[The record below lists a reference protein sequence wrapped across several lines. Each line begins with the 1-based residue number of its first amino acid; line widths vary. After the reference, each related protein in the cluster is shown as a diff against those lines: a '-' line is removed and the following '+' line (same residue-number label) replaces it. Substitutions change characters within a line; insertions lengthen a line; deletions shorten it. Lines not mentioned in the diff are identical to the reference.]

1 MNAETTEQVSTLHKL
16 KFLADASH
24 IMQAEIART
33 DISLNE
39 VMLWK
44 EGTVVELDKIAGST
58 IDVLIGDRLIARGEV
73 VVINDRFGVRISE
86 ITHPD
91 EKPKSGWK

>member
-1 MNAETTEQVSTLHKL
+1 MDIETPEKGSTLHQL

-24 IMQAEIART
+24 VMQAEIART
-33 DISLNE
+33 EISLQK
-39 VMLWK
+39 VMQWEL
-44 EGTVVELDKIAGST
+44 GSVVMFEKIVGSP

-73 VVINDRFGVRISE
+73 VVINDRYGVRINE

-91 EKPKSGWK
+91 EKPESNLN

>member
-1 MNAETTEQVSTLHKL
+1 MNAETAKQVSTLHKL

-24 IMQAEIART
+24 VIQAEIART

-44 EGTVVELDKIAGST
+44 QGTVVELDKIAGST
-58 IDVLIGDRLIARGEV
+58 VDVLIGDRLIARGEV

-86 ITHPD
+86 ITHPG
-91 EKPKSGWK
+91 EIPKSGWK

>member
-1 MNAETTEQVSTLHKL
+1 MNVETPEQVSTLHKL
-16 KFLADASH
+16 IFLADASH

-44 EGTVVELDKIAGST
+44 QGTVVELDKIAGST

>member
-1 MNAETTEQVSTLHKL
+1 MSTETPEQESTLHKL

-24 IMQAEIART
+24 VMQAEIART

-44 EGTVVELDKIAGST
+44 KGTVVVLDKIVGST

-73 VVINDRFGVRISE
+73 VVINDRLVIRKT
-86 ITHPD
+86 THR
-91 EKPKSGWK
+91 S

>member
-1 MNAETTEQVSTLHKL
+1 MSTETPEQESTLHKL

-24 IMQAEIART
+24 VMQAEIART

-44 EGTVVELDKIAGST
+44 KGTVVVLDKIVGST

-73 VVINDRFGVRISE
+73 VVINDRFGARISE

-91 EKPKSGWK
+91 EK

>member
-1 MNAETTEQVSTLHKL
+1 MSPETPANESTLHKL

-24 IMQAEIART
+24 VMQAEIART

-44 EGTVVELDKIAGST
+44 KGTVVVLDKIVGST

-91 EKPKSGWK
+91 EKPKLGWK

>member
-1 MNAETTEQVSTLHKL
+1 MNIETPKQESTLHKL
-16 KFLADASH
+16 KFLADAKH
-24 IMQAEIART
+24 MMQAEIART
-33 DISLNE
+33 EISLNE

-44 EGTVVELDKIAGST
+44 QGTVVELDKIAGST

>member
-1 MNAETTEQVSTLHKL
+1 MNAETTEKETTLHKL

-24 IMQAEIART
+24 VMQAEIGRT

-44 EGTVVELDKIAGST
+44 QGTVVELDKIVGST

-73 VVINDRFGVRISE
+73 VVINDRFGLRISE

-91 EKPKSGWK
+91 EIPKSGWK

>member
-1 MNAETTEQVSTLHKL
+1 MSDETPEQESTLHKL
-16 KFLADASH
+16 KFLADAH
-24 IMQAEIART
+24 HVMQAEIART

-44 EGTVVELDKIAGST
+44 QGTVVMMDKIVGST

-91 EKPKSGWK
+91 EKPGSSWK

>member
-1 MNAETTEQVSTLHKL
+1 MNAVTREQESTLHKL
-16 KFLADASH
+16 KFLEDASH
-24 IMQAEIART
+24 VMQAEIART
-33 DISLNE
+33 IITLNE

-44 EGTVVELDKIAGST
+44 QGTVVELDKIVGST

>member
-1 MNAETTEQVSTLHKL
+1 
-16 KFLADASH
+16 
-24 IMQAEIART
+24 MQAEIART

-44 EGTVVELDKIAGST
+44 PGTVVMLDKIVGST

-91 EKPKSGWK
+91 EKPGSSWK

>member
-1 MNAETTEQVSTLHKL
+1 MGIEIPEKRSTLHQL

-24 IMQAEIART
+24 VMQAEIART
-33 DISLNE
+33 EISLQK
-39 VMLWK
+39 VMQWELGSVVMFEK
-44 EGTVVELDKIAGST
+44 TVGSQ

-73 VVINDRFGVRISE
+73 VVINDNYGIRINE

-91 EKPKSGWK
+91 EKPKSNLN